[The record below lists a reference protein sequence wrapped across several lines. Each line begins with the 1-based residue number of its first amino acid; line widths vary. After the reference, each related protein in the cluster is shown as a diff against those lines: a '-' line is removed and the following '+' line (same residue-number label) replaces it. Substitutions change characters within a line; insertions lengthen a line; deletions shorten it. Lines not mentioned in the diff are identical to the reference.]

1 MRGFEYFYIV
11 DVVSKQVI
19 FYTDRFYVP
28 EELDCFVT
36 EGLFGEF
43 IEDYS
48 KDNIG
53 AIHNPKKME
62 CLFIKMDYVR
72 LMKKIG

>member
-43 IEDYS
+43 IED
-48 KDNIG
+48 
-53 AIHNPKKME
+53 
-62 CLFIKMDYVR
+62 
-72 LMKKIG
+72 